1 MRNCATL
8 NANRGTDL
16 GLQQFCLFH
25 SDRLRS
31 LYRNQVPDAQKENTF
46 ALVLWAYLEAENK
59 TDKWAPKVYLHV
71 SKSE

>member
-46 ALVLWAYLEAENK
+46 ALVL
-59 TDKWAPKVYLHV
+59 
-71 SKSE
+71 